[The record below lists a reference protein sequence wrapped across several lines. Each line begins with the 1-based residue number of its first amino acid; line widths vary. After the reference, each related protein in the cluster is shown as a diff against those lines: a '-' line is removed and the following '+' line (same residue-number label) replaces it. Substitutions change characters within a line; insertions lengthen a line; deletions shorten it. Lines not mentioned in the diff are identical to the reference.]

1 MQDRCAHQQALV
13 ENLGTRL
20 ETLRSEL
27 TVVREQAACDGLT
40 GLYNRASLDE
50 HLERIVDLRNLF
62 GRESTLFMIDIDHFK
77 WVNDTHGHPA
87 GDTVLREVANC
98 LANCF
103 SRTEDFVARYGG
115 EEFVVV
121 LQEGRAEITST
132 LSERCLLRLRDLVF
146 DIGEEN
152 LRISASLGVSVLH
165 MQESAAAW
173 LERADQ
179 ALYEAKESGR
189 DQVVVHADDR
199 V

>member
-1 MQDRCAHQQALV
+1 MASRERKILSPATGA
-13 ENLGTRL
+13 
-20 ETLRSEL
+20 RSSWWSC
-27 TVVREQAACDGLT
+27 R
-40 GLYNRASLDE
+40 RAGQRS
-50 HLERIVDLRNLF
+50 
-62 GRESTLFMIDIDHFK
+62 
-77 WVNDTHGHPA
+77 
-87 GDTVLREVANC
+87 
-98 LANCF
+98 
-103 SRTEDFVARYGG
+103 
-115 EEFVVV
+115 
-121 LQEGRAEITST
+121 TST

-179 ALYEAKESGR
+179 ALYEAKDSGR